1 MADSPPPRGIL
12 YPLQKLPHLSGSIV
26 LCHARYLFP
35 PPHGLSSGANI
46 LGIFAGRKDLIC
58 IPKNSET
65 PGLHV
70 SSASCQR
77 STALPGQPTAA
88 VHVPVRRGP
97 WHAGPV
103 PPLGSAVAGG
113 TRGIYWGVVSNVCL
127 VNPRL
132 RHPAGRSPTAAVLPP
147 RHCFPRALGARAPLH
162 GLTSHPS
169 QQDKTQTKIS
179 PCSYII
185 KKSFSP

>member
-1 MADSPPPRGIL
+1 MADSPPPRGTL

-26 LCHARYLFP
+26 LRHARYLFP
-35 PPHGLSSGANI
+35 PRTVWAVVPM
-46 LGIFAGRKDLIC
+46 FWVFFCRRKNLIC
-58 IPKNSET
+58 IPKTSET

-88 VHVPVRRGP
+88 AHVPVRRGP

-113 TRGIYWGVVSNVCL
+113 TRGIYWGVVSNGCL

-132 RHPAGRSPTAAVLPP
+132 RRPAGWSPTAAVLIPH
-147 RHCFPRALGARAPLH
+147 HCFPRALGARAPLH
-162 GLTSHPS
+162 DLTSHPS

-185 KKSFSP
+185 KKPFSP